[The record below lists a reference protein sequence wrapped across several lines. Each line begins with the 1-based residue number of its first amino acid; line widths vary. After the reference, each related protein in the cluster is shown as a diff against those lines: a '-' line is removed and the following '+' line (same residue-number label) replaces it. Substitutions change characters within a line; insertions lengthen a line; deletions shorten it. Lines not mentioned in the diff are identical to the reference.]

1 MWVNTTSALSAG
13 RQGPRRP
20 FFKKIAHLV
29 GQLGSAPHL
38 VADSADV
45 VLADR
50 ADIVFTPHLK
60 LLKTTETIDVER
72 VGLGV
77 WVSASFQKIAC
88 LVGCLG
94 WTRPCGSDGVRSI
107 QLNVSFRSFSISLQ

>member
-94 WTRPCGSDGVRSI
+94 WPDLVGRMGSEVYSLMSVFGR
-107 QLNVSFRSFSISLQ
+107 FR